1 MVPTNDQD
9 PPNAGTDS
17 QWETDMDALSALRI
31 EALNGQG
38 PGHGMASPDQRR
50 RRAHWLIDL
59 VNALEAADLDAAR
72 VQFAGLIQSD
82 PGLTHQPL
90 LHRIG
95 NALQSSNTK
104 LAQQLA
110 HELRDEGLAVWND
123 LVHGQAHPPA
133 SPPTGIPTRT
143 SESTASLPLPVRAH
157 RASNG
162 QHIVDYR
169 A

>member
-1 MVPTNDQD
+1 V
-9 PPNAGTDS
+9 
-17 QWETDMDALSALRI
+17 
-31 EALNGQG
+31 
-38 PGHGMASPDQRR
+38 H
-50 RRAHWLIDL
+50 
-59 VNALEAADLDAAR
+59 ALEEADLDAAR

-95 NALQSSNTK
+95 NALQSSNMK

-110 HELRDEGLAVWND
+110 HELRDEGLAAWND
-123 LVHGQAHPPA
+123 LAHGQAHP
-133 SPPTGIPTRT
+133 TGTALPGSSSRT
-143 SESTASLPLPVRAH
+143 SESTASLPLSVRAH